1 MLNYQKY
8 AQERSEQNK
17 QKTAALIRRA
27 QRIMN
32 YAHDIRRHAER
43 IGISPEQL
51 TAEAAS
57 FHEYPE
63 AETDYYAVC
72 EYIAA
77 KPEYNRYF

>member
-1 MLNYQKY
+1 MK
-8 AQERSEQNK
+8 EK
-17 QKTAALIRRA
+17 
-27 QRIMN
+27 IME

-57 FHEYPE
+57 FQGYQE
-63 AETDYYAVC
+63 AETDYYAIC

>member
-1 MLNYQKY
+1 MK
-8 AQERSEQNK
+8 EK
-17 QKTAALIRRA
+17 
-27 QRIMN
+27 IME

-51 TAEAAS
+51 TKEAAS

-63 AETDYYAVC
+63 AETDYYAIC

-77 KPEYNRYF
+77 KPEYNKYF

>member
-17 QKTAALIRRA
+17 QKTAALIRRE

-51 TAEAAS
+51 TAESAS

-63 AETDYYAVC
+63 EQTDFYAIC

-77 KPEYNRYF
+77 KPEYNKYF